1 MSARTIR
8 IDDRLYD
15 YIREVMVPDDPVL
28 ADLRARTAALPQA
41 GMQIS
46 PEQGRFLGFLVGLMG
61 AANCLEIG
69 TFTGY
74 SALSMARAM
83 RPGGRLVCCDV
94 SQDWTAIA
102 RDAWARAGVAEHID
116 LRIGPALDTLAALV
130 DDGAA
135 GRFDLAFIDA
145 DKENYAAYY
154 ETCLTLV
161 RPGGVVAVDNVL
173 WGGSVADPG
182 RDTPETEAIRAL
194 NRAVFGD
201 ARVDACLVPIGDG
214 LTLARKL

>member
-15 YIREVMVPDDPVL
+15 YIRRVMVPDDPIL
-28 ADLRARTAALPQA
+28 ADLRARTAELPQA

-61 AANCLEIG
+61 ARNCLEIG

-74 SALSMARAM
+74 SALSMARAL
-83 RPGGRLVCCDV
+83 PADGRLVCCDV
-94 SQDWTAIA
+94 SAEWTALA
-102 RDAWARAGVAEHID
+102 RAAWARAGVARRID
-116 LRIGPALDTLAALV
+116 LRLGPALQTLETLL
-130 DDGAA
+130 DEGAA

-154 ETCLTLV
+154 EACLTLV
-161 RPGGVVAVDNVL
+161 RPGGVVAIDNVL
-173 WGGSVADPG
+173 WGGSVADPD
-182 RDTPETEAIRAL
+182 RDTPETRAIRAL
-194 NRAVFGD
+194 NDAVFAD
-201 ARVDACLVPIGDG
+201 ARVHACLVPIGDG
-214 LTLARKL
+214 LTLARKV